1 MFINNFILGETQ
13 ILSFQDM
20 VELNFVG
27 EWGRFV
33 ELMQFRRLV
42 QCGSGS
48 GLHLSHVAKATFQK
62 AREIRSAMC

>member
-1 MFINNFILGETQ
+1 MLIHTFILGETQ
-13 ILSFQDM
+13 ILSFQDV
-20 VELNFVG
+20 VELNFIG
-27 EWGRFV
+27 EWGRFA
-33 ELMQFRRLV
+33 ELMQFRCLV